1 MATISLPP
9 LVTEDP
15 AVTQLRLATPL
26 SAEAEADLT
35 TKLQQASDAI
45 VDYLKTQA
53 DPLWD
58 ATTVPAIVQAA
69 ILNMPLTNLW
79 EHRGDDG
86 APSDSD
92 NACWMAI
99 ERLLRRR
106 QDPALA

>member
-9 LVTEDP
+9 LVTEDQ
-15 AVTQLRLATPL
+15 AVTHLRLATPL

-69 ILNMPLTNLW
+69 ILLYLTNLW

-106 QDPALA
+106 RDPALA